1 MTFSDNIRLWD
12 AKTGVPLSPS
22 LQKYAA
28 LICGAF
34 SPDGKHFVSSD
45 YKTIRLWDVE
55 IGTMLRPPVEGHVD
69 TVSPDGMDQDLTI
82 FLHDTQAIPNHDL
95 QHFIHF
101 SLDPAHALV
110 DTTALLDEISSTTQD
125 TSALPVS
132 IREEDR
138 WVVIGSNERLL
149 FWVPPTYDP
158 CWCPPRVRWV
168 APLDTPLDLS
178 HMAHGLSWE
187 SCYRPHIHV

>member
-22 LQKYAA
+22 LQKYADVE
-28 LICGAF
+28 CGAF
-34 SPDGKHFVSSD
+34 SLDGKRFVSSD
-45 YKTIRLWDVE
+45 YNTIQLSDVE
-55 IGTMLRPPVEGHVD
+55 IGMTLRPPVEGYVD

-82 FLHDTQAIPNHDL
+82 SPHDAQAIPNHDL
-95 QHFIHF
+95 QHFIH
-101 SLDPAHALV
+101 
-110 DTTALLDEISSTTQD
+110 

-149 FWVPPTYDP
+149 FWVPPIYDP

-178 HMAHGLSWE
+178 HMAHGVSWK
-187 SCYRPHIHV
+187 SCYRTHVHV